1 MPSRIELQRLLE
13 GILGSRNVYFQPP
26 TNIKMKYPAIVYQR
40 DTIEAMFADNLPY
53 KLDERYSI
61 MVIDPDP
68 DSKIPGKI
76 AHLPS
81 CYHTRRFTADNLNH
95 DVFTIHY

>member
-1 MPSRIELQRLLE
+1 MPNRIELQRLLE

-40 DTIEAMFADNLPY
+40 DAIEAMFADNLPY

-76 AHLPS
+76 AQLPS
-81 CYHTRRFTADNLNH
+81 CHHARRFTADNLNH